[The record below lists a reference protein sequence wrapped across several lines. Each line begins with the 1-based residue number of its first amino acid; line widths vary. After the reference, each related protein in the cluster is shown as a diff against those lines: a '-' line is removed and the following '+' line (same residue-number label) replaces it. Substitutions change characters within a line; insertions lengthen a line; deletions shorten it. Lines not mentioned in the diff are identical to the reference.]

1 MSLCIHDIVPT
12 TCWSCL
18 YGAFAPTM
26 WESFTPAAA
35 TYEVPEDD
43 FWGQEGGGGGCPSD
57 AVSYSEYWAETR
69 RGDDYDEWE
78 GSKSFPNP
86 LIVERPSWLATEWSR
101 SPAFM
106 GFYRSDL
113 DAIAGHGI
121 DPEFMNRH

>member
-1 MSLCIHDIVPT
+1 MWED
-12 TCWSCL
+12 
-18 YGAFAPTM
+18 FAP
-26 WESFTPAAA
+26 AAP
-35 TYEVPEDD
+35 TYEVPEGD

-69 RGDDYDEWE
+69 RGNDYDEWE
-78 GSKSFPNP
+78 VNRGGPDTFSY
-86 LIVERPSWLATEWSR
+86 IVGRPSWLEISWTK

-121 DPEFMNRH
+121 DPEFASIH